1 MDIGESLVGS
11 YFKYVEGCKIVVYNC
26 HLEEEQG
33 EIDVIALDPQGEKVY
48 LCEVA
53 THLRGLVYGNGTQ
66 DTLTRVEHKIWRAFR
81 FASHHFPGRQ
91 CVFMLWSPVV
101 SRRLAEGF
109 TQLASS
115 FACQGLPVEFI
126 INKEYTTRI
135 RRLREVAR
143 NNIKITDEPAFRL
156 LQILEHLR

>member
-26 HLEEEQG
+26 QMDEG
-33 EIDVIALDPQGEKVY
+33 EIDVIALDQAGEQVY

-53 THLRGLVYGNGTQ
+53 THLRGMLYGNGNNA
-66 DTLTRVEHKIWRAFR
+66 TLARVEHKIQRALR
-81 FASHHFPGRQ
+81 FAAQNFPERT

-101 SRRLAEGF
+101 SRGLAEGF
-109 TQLASS
+109 ARLASS
-115 FACQGLPVEFI
+115 FAAQGVEVQFI
-126 INKEYTTRI
+126 INKEYTARI
-135 RRLREVAR
+135 KRLREVAR
-143 NNIKITDEPAFRL
+143 ENIKLTDEPAFRL